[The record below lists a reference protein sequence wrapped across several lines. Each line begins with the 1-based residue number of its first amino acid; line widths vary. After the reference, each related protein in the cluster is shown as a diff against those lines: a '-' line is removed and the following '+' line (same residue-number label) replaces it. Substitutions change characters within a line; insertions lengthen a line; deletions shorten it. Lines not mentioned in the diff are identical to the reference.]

1 MTLSRTARIL
11 IAVLLL
17 AAAAFFWVNF
27 FSQEPPAATPLTTTG
42 TQPSPASSAS
52 SSTSTPAGAVA
63 TPTPASTP
71 AGTTPQAT
79 APAAQ
84 NAAPVVAPNKPAVA
98 TRDLQVAELPFLV
111 TQPPASGQAAG
122 SAAGAAAGSTSPTAG
137 TQTTTSGQRMSVNP
151 FSPIVVQAPAPAPS
165 ATQASAQPP
174 ASQQVTTAPA
184 PSAQTATPPQLA
196 EAPAPQ
202 PVAPP
207 PPQASG
213 LPHAL
218 PSGMLP
224 TTPSVLQTTRAQ
236 ASSSAPKDLGAVAA
250 VRVPDNASSASLG
263 TVSQQGV
270 LSSAPTLP
278 SVLGPGQPTQAS
290 SAQGT
295 PANGNPPLQAGTDP
309 LSRYLRDNNVQFT
322 GTVLGPVS
330 VGVFRSSQYKLPVVV
345 SLGQVLPDT
354 KITLTDLRGH
364 EAVFTLNDST
374 QSLSLDLRR

>member
-27 FSQEPPAATPLTTTG
+27 FSQEQPAATPVTANTAPPSTAAAPAPG
-42 TQPSPASSAS
+42 SKAQPS
-52 SSTSTPAGAVA
+52 V
-63 TPTPASTP
+63 
-71 AGTTPQAT
+71 
-79 APAAQ
+79 APADQ

-111 TQPPASGQAAG
+111 TQPPASGQAGGGNGTNGSAG
-122 SAAGAAAGSTSPTAG
+122 APSAAGTQSAASA
-137 TQTTTSGQRMSVNP
+137 QRMSVNP
-151 FSPIVVQAPAPAPS
+151 FSPIVVQAPPAAPA
-165 ATQASAQPP
+165 ATQASVQPP

-184 PSAQTATPPQLA
+184 PSNQPASPPKLA

-224 TTPSVLQTTRAQ
+224 TTPSVLQSTRAQ
-236 ASSSAPKDLGAVAA
+236 ASSAAPKDLGPVAA
-250 VRVPDNASSASLG
+250 VRVPSQADSASLG
-263 TVSQQGV
+263 TISQVGS
-270 LSSAPTLP
+270 LTSGP
-278 SVLGPGQPTQAS
+278 SVPGVLGPSQANAAQSGNSQPASQANP
-290 SAQGT
+290 G
-295 PANGNPPLQAGTDP
+295 NGNAPLQAGTDS
-309 LSRYLRDNNVQFT
+309 LSRYLRDNNVRFT

-330 VGVFRSSQYKLPVVV
+330 VGVFRSSQYKMPVVV
-345 SLGQVLPDT
+345 PLGQDLPDT